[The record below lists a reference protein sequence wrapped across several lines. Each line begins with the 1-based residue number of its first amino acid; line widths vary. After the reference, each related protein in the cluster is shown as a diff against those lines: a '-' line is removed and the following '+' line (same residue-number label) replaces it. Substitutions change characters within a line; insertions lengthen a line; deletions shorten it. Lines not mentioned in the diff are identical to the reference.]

1 MTKLQELEVNI
12 ITNGECES
20 KWGPD
25 SVNAGHVC
33 VFDAR
38 DERAIGGACNV
49 RMIESRTARKPIFGV
64 FDQGRHK
71 PGCTTTEDG

>member
-1 MTKLQELEVNI
+1 MTILHELEVNI
-12 ITNGECES
+12 ITNEECES
-20 KWGPD
+20 RWGTD

-49 RMIESRTARKPIFGV
+49 RMTESRAARKRVFGV

-71 PGCTTTEDG
+71 PECTTNEDG